1 MYPVGR
7 RRLFVAGVVTA
18 ALVGGLTSCS
28 DSPDAE
34 AGNVVRVVDGDTLV
48 IEVGG
53 DEKTVRL
60 LNIDT
65 PETKHPDKPVECLG
79 LEATE
84 FLKELTPPGTQVG
97 LDFDVEREDRY
108 GRTLAAVFLT
118 DRTLVNAEIARQGL
132 GVPVVFEPNRKYL
145 DEVEAA
151 HSEAKADR
159 AGLHSPQTGCSLPTQ
174 VDDAT
179 HALAEASA
187 VPVGG
192 TAATAAAAAAGLA
205 AALATAKAVQETL
218 ALEKKS
224 VLWLALGSAKASS
237 LTADLTAAISTG
249 ESELR
254 AREEAGRE
262 FARAEA
268 RAVQKAKEAAEA
280 KAAAKRQQE
289 ADRIAEA
296 ERVAA
301 AAAAAE
307 AERIAADAAAAAERD
322 RIANLPPAPDP
333 YVPPAPAPYVPA
345 PAPAPAPAPGNP
357 YPGYNGPRCY
367 APGGLTWKPC

>member
-1 MYPVGR
+1 M
-7 RRLFVAGVVTA
+7 VTA

-34 AGNVVRVVDGDTLV
+34 AGNVVRVIDGDTLV

-79 LEATE
+79 PEATE

-151 HSEAKADR
+151 LREAKTDR
-159 AGLHSPQTGCSLPTQ
+159 AGLHSAQTECSLSTQ
-174 VDDAT
+174 VADAT
-179 HALAEASA
+179 EALAGATA

-205 AALATAKAVQETL
+205 TALATAKAVQETL

-224 VLWLALGSAKASS
+224 VLWLALGSAKARS
-237 LTADLTAAISTG
+237 LTTDLTAAINTA

-254 AREEAGRE
+254 AREDAGRE
-262 FARAEA
+262 FAHAEA
-268 RAVQKAKEAAEA
+268 QAAQKVKEAAEA
-280 KAAAKRQQE
+280 NAAAKRQQE

-307 AERIAADAAAAAERD
+307 AERIAAEVAAAAERD
-322 RIANLPPAPDP
+322 RIANL
-333 YVPPAPAPYVPA
+333 PPAPAPYVPA
-345 PAPAPAPAPGNP
+345 PAPAPAPANP